1 MICKGWRTRKWPK
14 ISFFPTM
21 NVTCV
26 TFKATIVIS
35 TMLNEDQADFN
46 SFLISER
53 LVLMFVSS
61 LKHCENNILHAD
73 IILPVLPQPSWN
85 VEQYRLKLSTLVQ
98 KELKLKITLSSFK
111 KCLNCQSK
119 YLNRYERKTIGFVWY
134 CPRFRDS

>member
-1 MICKGWRTRKWPK
+1 
-14 ISFFPTM
+14 M

-119 YLNRYERKTIGFVWY
+119 YLNRYERKTIGFV
-134 CPRFRDS
+134 